1 MHTAYDEQTI
11 AEMATAALQKEIGLQ
26 LRFEGRKAKGA
37 DGFLLIDEIGEK
49 FVVVIKKW
57 AANTPVGTLI
67 NKMKDPGMLEAGIL
81 IADYINP
88 RMAEKLKAEDIQFLD
103 TAGNA
108 YLNKLPIYIYITG
121 KKPDEKPALEKPK
134 GRAFQATGMK
144 VVYEFLVDRA
154 LTNATYRQIAERANV
169 ALGAVGWV
177 IKDLVEQGFLI
188 ERKKERTLTNYHALL
203 DKWVE
208 HYPEKL
214 RKKLLLGHFTTDDAD
229 WWQKLDPRAFNAVWG
244 GEIAAAEYTHQLT
257 PKDGTIYIPKDKMN
271 LLLKEARLRRTEATE
286 RPHLN
291 IELLTPLGEPFENFP
306 TLAHPLIVCA
316 DLIATGNTRNI
327 EMAQK
332 LREQYLN

>member
-11 AEMATAALQKEIGLQ
+11 AETATAALQKETGLQ
-26 LRFEGRKAKGA
+26 VRFEGRTAKGA
-37 DGFLLIDEIGEK
+37 DGFLYIDKIGEK
-49 FVVVIKKW
+49 FAVVIKKW

-67 NKMKDPGMLEAGIL
+67 NKMNDLAMPEAGIL

-88 RMAEKLKAEDIQFLD
+88 RMAEKLKAQDIQFLD
-103 TAGNA
+103 AAGNT
-108 YLNKLPIYIYITG
+108 YLNKFPIYIFITG
-121 KKPDEKPALEKPK
+121 KKPDEKPAVEKPK

-144 VVYEFLVDRA
+144 VVYEFLVDRT
-154 LTNATYRQIAERANV
+154 LSNATYRQIADRANV

-188 ERKKERTLTNYHALL
+188 ERKKERALTNYKALL

-214 RKKLLLGHFTTDDAD
+214 RKKLLLGHFTTGDGD
-229 WWQKLDPRAFNAVWG
+229 WWQKLDPRVFNAVWG
-244 GEIAAAEYTHQLT
+244 GEIAAAEYTRQLT
-257 PKDGTIYIPKDKMN
+257 PKDATIYIPQENMN
-271 LLLKEARLRRTEATE
+271 LFLKEARLRRTAAAE
-286 RPHLN
+286 RPYFK
-291 IELLTPLGEPFENFP
+291 IELLAPLGQPFENFP
-306 TLAHPLIVCA
+306 TLAHPLLVYA

-327 EMAQK
+327 ETAQK